1 MITFN
6 KGQIV
11 NKQQCCAIMGWT
23 RQVFD
28 SYVRDGMPVEQR
40 PSDKG
45 GEYQVYTGDVI
56 LWCVRQAARELRMSG
71 GVPASEIDE
80 DLDLTA
86 ERARL
91 TKEQADKAKIDNEQ
105 LRKELIHRERVTA
118 GLAIMDNALKDR
130 LLMVPNAAAPE
141 AMAAGDELGAAGIA
155 EVYRRHIAQALS
167 DVASAEVIRAASN

>member
-1 MITFN
+1 MISIN
-6 KGQIV
+6 KGELL
-11 NKQQCCAIMGWT
+11 NKQRCCALFGWT
-23 RQVFD
+23 RQIFD
-28 SYVRDGMPVEQR
+28 KHVRDGMPVHDR

-56 LWCVRQAARELRMSG
+56 RWVARQIALTMGPSDF
-71 GVPASEIDE
+71 PDPDE